1 MQKSLDDFLKDARR
15 IHGTRYDYSRVEY
28 NDSRTKVCIVCPEHG
43 EFWQTPNSHIQGSG
57 CPSCSSSKGE
67 EEVCNI
73 LLSNRIK
80 FIREYTIQ
88 VPNEINTSGHAYIDF
103 YLPEY
108 NTFVEYNGIQHYNP
122 KMAFGRSFKFERQ
135 QARDEYVRQYCKDNN
150 IKLIEIRYDEDVWE
164 VLTRELLDNQT
175 TNEECK

>member
-1 MQKSLDDFLKDARR
+1 MSKCSAESHAKYMQKSLDDFLKDARR

-73 LLSNRIK
+73 LLSNGIK

-103 YLPEY
+103 TYQNIIPLW
-108 NTFVEYNGIQHYNP
+108 NIMAFNIIILNGIWRVFQ
-122 KMAFGRSFKFERQ
+122 
-135 QARDEYVRQYCKDNN
+135 
-150 IKLIEIRYDEDVWE
+150 I
-164 VLTRELLDNQT
+164 
-175 TNEECK
+175 